1 MKSWQA
7 EGLSLDDKYEI
18 EEYAT
23 MMKSFADAATQ
34 GDLEQV
40 ITTSNIIVV
49 ASLGRFYFGIF
60 ASLPILI
67 VWAKLMAH
75 ILAHINNI
83 STNIDCDVRGGAGS
97 GGGGGD
103 QLSGRALD
111 GLDRAPPR
119 RGRGPLRRGDAAA
132 GARRGQGPARPR
144 LLRTHAPPHGRGQGG
159 SVDGT

>member
-49 ASLGRFYFGIF
+49 ASLGRFYFGIVCVF
-60 ASLPILI
+60 VNFDRLGQFVGPY
-67 VWAKLMAH
+67 
-75 ILAHINNI
+75 NI
-83 STNIDCDVRGGAGS
+83 EYFYT
-97 GGGGGD
+97 
-103 QLSGRALD
+103 
-111 GLDRAPPR
+111 
-119 RGRGPLRRGDAAA
+119 
-132 GARRGQGPARPR
+132 
-144 LLRTHAPPHGRGQGG
+144 
-159 SVDGT
+159 

>member
-40 ITTSNIIVV
+40 MTTSS
-49 ASLGRFYFGIF
+49 SLGRFYFGIF

-83 STNIDCDVRGGAGS
+83 STNINCDVTGGAGS

-132 GARRGQGPARPR
+132 GARRGQGPARPG
-144 LLRTHAPPHGRGQGG
+144 LLRTHAAPHGRGQGG
-159 SVDGT
+159 TVDT

>member
-60 ASLPILI
+60 LASLPILI
-67 VWAKLMAH
+67 VRAKL
-75 ILAHINNI
+75 LARRINNI
-83 STNIDCDVRGGAGS
+83 C
-97 GGGGGD
+97 
-103 QLSGRALD
+103 
-111 GLDRAPPR
+111 
-119 RGRGPLRRGDAAA
+119 LRSI
-132 GARRGQGPARPR
+132 P
-144 LLRTHAPPHGRGQGG
+144 
-159 SVDGT
+159 VIM

>member
-49 ASLGRFYFGIF
+49 ASLGHFYFGIF
-60 ASLPILI
+60 C
-67 VWAKLMAH
+67 VFV
-75 ILAHINNI
+75 NF
-83 STNIDCDVRGGAGS
+83 
-97 GGGGGD
+97 
-103 QLSGRALD
+103 
-111 GLDRAPPR
+111 DRL
-119 RGRGPLRRGDAAA
+119 GQFVGPYIEYFYKY
-132 GARRGQGPARPR
+132 
-144 LLRTHAPPHGRGQGG
+144 
-159 SVDGT
+159 S

>member
-40 ITTSNIIVV
+40 MTTYIKHHNLWV
-49 ASLGRFYFGIF
+49 AFILAFF

-67 VWAKLMAH
+67 VWANL
-75 ILAHINNI
+75 LARI
-83 STNIDCDVRGGAGS
+83 
-97 GGGGGD
+97 
-103 QLSGRALD
+103 
-111 GLDRAPPR
+111 
-119 RGRGPLRRGDAAA
+119 
-132 GARRGQGPARPR
+132 
-144 LLRTHAPPHGRGQGG
+144 
-159 SVDGT
+159 

>member
-40 ITTSNIIVV
+40 MTTSSSSSLDLWV
-49 ASLGRFYFGIF
+49 AFILAFF

-67 VWAKLMAH
+67 V
-75 ILAHINNI
+75 
-83 STNIDCDVRGGAGS
+83 
-97 GGGGGD
+97 
-103 QLSGRALD
+103 
-111 GLDRAPPR
+111 
-119 RGRGPLRRGDAAA
+119 
-132 GARRGQGPARPR
+132 
-144 LLRTHAPPHGRGQGG
+144 
-159 SVDGT
+159 

>member
-49 ASLGRFYFGIF
+49 ASLGRFYFGNFCVF
-60 ASLPILI
+60 A
-67 VWAKLMAH
+67 
-75 ILAHINNI
+75 NF
-83 STNIDCDVRGGAGS
+83 
-97 GGGGGD
+97 
-103 QLSGRALD
+103 
-111 GLDRAPPR
+111 DRL
-119 RGRGPLRRGDAAA
+119 GQFVGPYIEYFY
-132 GARRGQGPARPR
+132 
-144 LLRTHAPPHGRGQGG
+144 
-159 SVDGT
+159 

>member
-40 ITTSNIIVV
+40 MTTSS
-49 ASLGRFYFGIF
+49 SLGLWVAFILAFL

-75 ILAHINNI
+75 INNI
-83 STNIDCDVRGGAGS
+83 STTHNDCNVTGGAGS

-111 GLDRAPPR
+111 GVDRAPPR

-132 GARRGQGPARPR
+132 GARRGQGPARPG
-144 LLRTHAPPHGRGQGG
+144 LLRTHAAPHGRGQGG
-159 SVDGT
+159 TVDT